1 MFITSVAYD
10 YYKGFVT
17 AFIEITD
24 NTDAMLFGKP
34 PVAKII
40 PFVNVLA
47 LIESIFSVIFFMFVA
62 ICSSVYVANCVFD
75 ERALI

>member
-24 NTDAMLFGKP
+24 NTDVMVFGKP
-34 PVAKII
+34 NLKKII
-40 PFVNVLA
+40 PMVNIIA
-47 LIESIFSVIFFMFVA
+47 LIESILAVIFFILVA
-62 ICSSVYVANCVFD
+62 IRASV
-75 ERALI
+75 

>member
-24 NTDAMLFGKP
+24 NTDVPVFGKP
-34 PVAKII
+34 PVHRII
-40 PFVNVLA
+40 PMVNIIA
-47 LIESIFSVIFFMFVA
+47 LIESILAVIFFCFVA
-62 ICSSVYVANCVFD
+62 IRSSVYV
-75 ERALI
+75 I